1 MSKVNNKLVAS
12 SGQVEN
18 LSNWKKYYKRNNYY
32 HSQLHELVKRIIPET
47 ASVLEI
53 DSKGGETLAALP
65 NKEKTGVVLDEN
77 FVKYAK
83 SRNPKINF
91 ITYKEF
97 PRKLGNRKYDYVLL
111 SHALSEIEDVQL
123 FLQKLKRFTDKDTRI
138 VVLYFN
144 YLWKPLLDFGERV
157 GLKRFQQKVPNW
169 LSQED
174 IDNFFS
180 VESYELIKTGKK
192 FLCPYP
198 IPVIAPLFNKYL
210 SPLPLINLLCL
221 INYAVYKPS
230 VVSKNCGV
238 SIVIPARN
246 EEGNMRGVL
255 SKIPILGTKME
266 VVFVEGH
273 SKDDT
278 YQVIR
283 DEISRYKGPIKAR
296 LYKQKGKGKG
306 DAVRL
311 GFSKAKNDLLMIL
324 DADLTVDPRDL
335 PKFYKAMVE
344 GKADFIMGSR
354 LVYPMEKEAMRTLN
368 VFGNKIFSI
377 LFTFLLDQKI
387 KDTLCGTKVLF
398 KKDYEKIANNRKYF
412 GDFDPFGDY
421 DLIFGAAKLNLKIM
435 EIPIRYKERTYGK
448 TNISRFTH
456 GLLLLKMVMFA
467 ANKIKFI

>member
-1 MSKVNNKLVAS
+1 MSIVNNKLVAS

-18 LSNWKKYYKRNNYY
+18 LSNWKKYYTRNNYY

-65 NKEKTGVVLDEN
+65 NKDKTGVVLDEG

-83 SRNPKINF
+83 TRNPKIN
-91 ITYKEF
+91 IISYKEF
-97 PRKLGNRKYDYVLL
+97 PKKLGKRKYDYVLL
-111 SHALSEIEDVQL
+111 SHALTEIEDVQL
-123 FLQKLKRFTDKDTRI
+123 FLQKLKRFTNKDTRI

-144 YLWKPLLDFGERV
+144 YLWKPLLDFGERL
-157 GLKRFQQKVPNW
+157 GLKRFQKKIPNW
-169 LSQED
+169 LSQKD
-174 IDNFFS
+174 IDNFFF

-210 SPLPLINLLCL
+210 SPLPIINSLCL

-230 VVSKNCGV
+230 VVSKDCSV
-238 SIVIPARN
+238 SIVVPARN
-246 EEGNMRGVL
+246 ESGNMRGVL
-255 SKIPILGTKME
+255 NKISKLGTKTE
-266 VVFVEGH
+266 VIFVEGH
-273 SKDDT
+273 SKDNT
-278 YQVIR
+278 YQVIK
-283 DEISRYKGPIKAR
+283 DEIKRYKGFIKAR

-324 DADLTVDPRDL
+324 DADLTVAPQDL
-335 PKFYKAMVE
+335 PKFYKAMIE

-368 VFGNKIFSI
+368 VFGNKIFSV
-377 LFTFLLDQKI
+377 LFTFLLDQRI

-421 DLIFGAAKLNLKIM
+421 DLIFGAAKLNLKIL
-435 EIPIRYKERTYGK
+435 EIPIRYKERVYGK
-448 TNISRFTH
+448 TNISRFAH
-456 GLLLLKMVMFA
+456 GLLLFKMVAFA
-467 ANKIKFI
+467 ANKIKFT